1 VHLFHVKFYH
11 RQFSERR
18 VYYQYH
24 WDGKKDEI
32 YKFSKNG
39 HILAILEHP
48 KLKEARYVSKDMFGN
63 IYVCSMLKSS
73 IIPNFRQTI

>member
-1 VHLFHVKFYH
+1 L
-11 RQFSERR
+11 SI
-18 VYYQYH
+18 
-24 WDGKKDEI
+24 DGKKDEI
-32 YKFSKNG
+32 YKFSKDG

-73 IIPNFRQTI
+73 IIRFDRSEHSSRVVMSKVLISFA